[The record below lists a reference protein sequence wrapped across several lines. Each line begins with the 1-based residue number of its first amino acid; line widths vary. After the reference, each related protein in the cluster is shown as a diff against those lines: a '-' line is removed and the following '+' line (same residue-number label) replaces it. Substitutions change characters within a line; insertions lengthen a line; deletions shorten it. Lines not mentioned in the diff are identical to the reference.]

1 MEPSERKNAIENLI
15 ITTMKQS
22 NNITEEQVNLIKEL
36 YAEDDR
42 KLEDI
47 EQELLSYFASI
58 SQINMR
64 SSMKNSSDGITYS
77 LNIETATRG
86 IYLGE
91 TQIDLMSL
99 TEISCFNELLEFIKK
114 CYQVDYSELE
124 LKQLQKM
131 KIDTAKRKVFADY
144 KDTLIGAT
152 DLKKDPSIILRR
164 KLCRLGLAYD
174 KIDEVI
180 ALYKANDIE
189 QATNHI
195 IQSSSLDLE
204 TIARKNFKMQS
215 LDFDNVK
222 CSSYEEL
229 EALTK
234 KISNFDRI
242 TITSGEYGSV
252 ICNGVFDPYH
262 IERELAFCKKHNIHT
277 RYHCLLSQSTLEHF
291 KGKSKK
297 EIVENLRQYI
307 LATIEYINKYN
318 AENKLSDGRPLI
330 NAVDIFDELINLK
343 KDKSREAGYYNIF
356 ESLGLT
362 IEDLVDIL
370 APAIGNKQDGVEY
383 IYNEAFVETKE
394 KRDIQLSLAAHIHSL
409 APKLIDTF
417 GTQMHITTDFKE
429 QTFLE
434 TFTAL
439 KKFSDETGIKLAITE
454 FDMHIPEKTLAILK
468 RSGKNTREIADYV
481 SFIKLKKLAIIAKA
495 AESTGIEFTEIGY
508 CSPTNSMYNNKKSQG
523 LSTLYGGL
531 FGHTLEPKAIQ
542 EVVEYTPFLKRPS
555 GTSEVLGYYNT
566 LNNLLE
572 RQSAIMP
579 QDYVS
584 KASEQDK
591 KLIKR
596 DSTLYQTGNQDD
608 SGFANFPQLL
618 IMSLLLIG
626 LLYILLM

>member
-1 MEPSERKNAIENLI
+1 MEASERKNAIENLI

-22 NNITEEQVNLIKEL
+22 DDITEEQVNLIKEL

-42 KLEDI
+42 DLEDI
-47 EQELLSYFASI
+47 KQELLSYFASI
-58 SQINMR
+58 TQISMN
-64 SSMKNSSDGITYS
+64 SSMKNTSDGITYS
-77 LNIETATRG
+77 LSVETPTRG

-99 TEISCFNELLEFIKK
+99 TEISCFDELLEFIKK

-124 LKQLQKM
+124 LQQLQKM

-180 ALYKANDIE
+180 ALYQAKDIE
-189 QATNHI
+189 QAINYI

-204 TIARKNFKMQS
+204 TIARKNFKMHS
-215 LDFDNVK
+215 LDFDDVK

-229 EALTK
+229 EALAR

-252 ICNGVFDPYH
+252 ICNGKFDPYH
-262 IERELAFCKKHNIHT
+262 VERELAFCKKHNIHA

-291 KGKSKK
+291 KGKSKN

-330 NAVDIFDELINLK
+330 NAVDVFDELINLK

-356 ESLGLT
+356 ENLGLT

-394 KRDIQLSLAAHIHSL
+394 KREIQLSLATKIHSL

-429 QTFLE
+429 QTFTE
-434 TFTAL
+434 TFAAL
-439 KKFSDETGIKLAITE
+439 KRFSDETGIKLAITE
-454 FDMHIPEKTLAILK
+454 FDMHIPEKTLAIIK
-468 RSGKNTREIADYV
+468 KSGKNTREIADYV
-481 SFIKLKKLAIIAKA
+481 SFIKLKKLAIIAQA
-495 AESTGIEFTEIGY
+495 AEITGIEFTEIGY
-508 CSPTNSMYNNKKSQG
+508 CSPTNSMDHNKKRQG

-542 EVVEYTPFLKRPS
+542 EVVEYTPYLERPS
-555 GTSEVLGYYNT
+555 GTSDVLGYYNT

-572 RQSAIMP
+572 MQSAIMP
-579 QDYVS
+579 QDYTS
-584 KASEQDK
+584 RTSEQDK

-596 DSTLYQTGNQDD
+596 DPTLYQTGNQDY
-608 SGFANFPQLL
+608 SGFVNFPQLL

-626 LLYILLM
+626 LLYVLLM